1 MMRTVLTLL
10 SLSSS
15 LPVSE
20 DEIIGTTAATPDLPD
35 FLFKHFGEPPLTD
48 SQMLN
53 ILIGST
59 AIPSELLTEQPQIDV
74 FTTPATVDLA
84 TEQIFKEQEID
95 LPKQVV
101 KVEIIEEIEKEVF
114 QQGSDVL
121 ALQSL
126 LSLMLP
132 LLVVLY

>member
-1 MMRTVLTLL
+1 MMRTVFALL

-20 DEIIGTTAATPDLPD
+20 DEFIGTTAATPDLPD

-59 AIPSELLTEQPQIDV
+59 AIPAELLTEQPEKFDEL
-74 FTTPATVDLA
+74 TTPAPMNLDLTKAAEKETVDLL
-84 TEQIFKEQEID
+84 E
-95 LPKQVV
+95 
-101 KVEIIEEIEKEVF
+101 VEIIEEIEKTDSI
-114 QQGSDVL
+114 QAGSDAS
-121 ALQSL
+121 ALQSAL
-126 LSLMLP
+126 WMVLP
-132 LLVVLY
+132 LIFALF

>member
-10 SLSSS
+10 SFSAS

-59 AIPSELLTEQPQIDV
+59 AIPSELLTEQPIFDV
-74 FTTPATVDLA
+74 FTTPATVDLEFS
-84 TEQIFKEQEID
+84 TEQILKEQEID

-114 QQGSDVL
+114 QQGSDVR
-121 ALQSL
+121 ALTR
-126 LSLMLP
+126 
-132 LLVVLY
+132 

>member
-1 MMRTVLTLL
+1 M
-10 SLSSS
+10 
-15 LPVSE
+15 
-20 DEIIGTTAATPDLPD
+20 
-35 FLFKHFGEPPLTD
+35 
-48 SQMLN
+48 
-53 ILIGST
+53 ST

-74 FTTPATVDLA
+74 FTTTVDLA

-121 ALQSL
+121 ALQR
-126 LSLMLP
+126 
-132 LLVVLY
+132 

>member
-1 MMRTVLTLL
+1 M
-10 SLSSS
+10 
-15 LPVSE
+15 
-20 DEIIGTTAATPDLPD
+20 
-35 FLFKHFGEPPLTD
+35 
-48 SQMLN
+48 
-53 ILIGST
+53 ST

-121 ALQSL
+121 ALQR
-126 LSLMLP
+126 
-132 LLVVLY
+132 